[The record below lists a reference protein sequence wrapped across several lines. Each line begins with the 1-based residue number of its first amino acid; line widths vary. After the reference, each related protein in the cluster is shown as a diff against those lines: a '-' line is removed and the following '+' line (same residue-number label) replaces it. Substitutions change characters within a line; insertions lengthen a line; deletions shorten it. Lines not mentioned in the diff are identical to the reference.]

1 MNNEYAKKVE
11 TLLRMIPLV
20 MEEGVFAV
28 HGGSAIN
35 LFVRNMPRYS
45 VDIDLTYIPV
55 EDRDTSLVH
64 INRHLD
70 SIAANAKKAFPGM
83 HIIMKPDIS
92 KLLCE
97 YRGRQ
102 VKIEVNQTKRGIV
115 GGDVLRMPV
124 CVKAQEEFSLYCEA
138 DIVPLTLLYGG
149 KIAAALSRQHPRDL
163 FDVKYMEYPFKNTR
177 EGLLFC
183 LLGSDRPIHE
193 SFAPGMINQHDALEK
208 QFTLITQYL
217 NIKTKLTISSN
228 LHKNNDLKAEEKVIH
243 ICKLLNGTD
252 YYNTIGGQTL
262 YSQNNFYK
270 ENLTLHFLQ
279 MNDIT
284 YPQFKNQFIP
294 SLSII
299 DVMMFNSPEQI
310 NQMLDK
316 YELITPTQ
324 TNNNLLVQAMAGA
337 KQNG

>member
-20 MEEGVFAV
+20 TQEGVFAV

-55 EDRDTSLVH
+55 EARNASLVH
-64 INRHLD
+64 INRHLE
-70 SIAANAKKAFPGM
+70 SIAANARKVFPGM

-124 CVKAQEEFSLYCEA
+124 CVRAQEEFGLYCEA
-138 DIVPLTLLYGG
+138 DIVPMTLLYGG

-163 FDVKYMEYPFKNTR
+163 FDVKYMEYPFKSTR

-193 SFAPGMINQHDALEK
+193 SFAPSMLDQHDALER
-208 QFTLITQYL
+208 QFTGMTEVPFTYEEFEQTRSRLINDVNSLMTSQDKI
-217 NIKTKLTISSN
+217 IKFECAEPDWNNFEFPYFQNFPSVKWKLMNLQKLKKQNPVKLT
-228 LHKNNDLKAEEKVIH
+228 AEAQ
-243 ICKLLNGTD
+243 KLRE
-252 YYNTIGGQTL
+252 I
-262 YSQNNFYK
+262 
-270 ENLTLHFLQ
+270 
-279 MNDIT
+279 
-284 YPQFKNQFIP
+284 
-294 SLSII
+294 
-299 DVMMFNSPEQI
+299 FN
-310 NQMLDK
+310 M
-316 YELITPTQ
+316 
-324 TNNNLLVQAMAGA
+324 
-337 KQNG
+337 